1 MLVDWIIILSSIC
14 YLLLL
19 FAIAYIADKRAERG
33 AGITSHPYV
42 YALSLG
48 VYCTSWTFYGSV
60 GRAASSGLDFLPIYI
75 GPTLVF
81 VLWWLVVKKIIR
93 ITKAH
98 RITSIAD
105 FISSRYG
112 KSTPLSVLVTF
123 IAVVGIVPYISL
135 QLKAVA
141 TSFNV
146 LKQYPE
152 VIAPLNSPP
161 IATVADTAFWV
172 ALVLAIFAILFG
184 TRHIDNSEHHDGV
197 VVAIAFESVVKL
209 FAFLAVGIFVTFGI
223 YDGFGDLFAEA
234 AKQPELMQLM
244 TFQKEGAY
252 TTWVTLTTL
261 SMVAAVCLPRQFQ
274 VIAVEN
280 VNEPELRKG
289 VWFFPLY
296 LLAINIF
303 VLPIALGGLLQF
315 PDGDVN
321 ADTFILT
328 LPMAHGQEILALLVF
343 LGGLSAATSM
353 VIVATIALS
362 TMVCNDLVMPV
373 LLRLKWLGLRERSDF
388 TGVLLFVRRSSIILI
403 LLFGYAYFRFLGES
417 DALVT
422 IGLISFAAVF
432 QFAPAMLGGMFWKG
446 GNRKGALTGLSL
458 GFAVWA
464 YTLLLPA
471 FAKSG
476 LLPITF
482 IAAGPLGIDFLRPYE
497 LFGLKG
503 LDHLTHALFWT
514 TVCNVGAYVF
524 ISLYTKHSALERVQG
539 ALFVDVYRYADQG
552 PRSQI
557 WQGSASVEDLF
568 NLLVRF
574 LGRARA
580 DRSFSGYFRDRGL
593 ERRRVKM
600 ADSDLVNFTER
611 LLAGAIGA
619 ASARVMI
626 SSVVKGEI
634 VRIEEVMKILDETS
648 QVIEYSQNLEQKS
661 QELETTTRQLR
672 AANERLQ
679 ELDRL
684 KDDFLST
691 VSHELR
697 TPLTSIRSFSEILN
711 DHPDLEEKEKSR
723 FLGIIVTESVRLTRL
738 INQVLDLAKIEA
750 GQMEW
755 IVEDIDV
762 PQIVENSLD
771 TMSAI
776 LSEREVGLDVNF
788 ASDLPLI
795 KGDRDRLMQVIVNL
809 LSNAVKFCRD
819 EQGWVSVSVY
829 SQAEEVVITV
839 TDNGKG
845 IPWSARE
852 YIFEKFHQTREGLTD
867 KPHGTGLGLS
877 ISRQIVKY
885 FGGRLELVESSTTGS
900 TFGVF
905 LPLSLPVSID
915 KAGE

>member
-1 MLVDWIIILSSIC
+1 MLVDWFIVLASIG
-14 YLLLL
+14 YLLVL
-19 FAIAYIADKRAERG
+19 FAVAYIADKRAERG
-33 AGITSHPYV
+33 AGITSHPYI

-81 VLWWLVVKKIIR
+81 ILWWLVIRKIIR

-112 KSTPLSVLVTF
+112 KSSRMSILVTV

-152 VIAPLNSPP
+152 VIAPSYSPP

-172 ALVLAIFAILFG
+172 ALVMALFAILFG
-184 TRHIDNSEHHDGV
+184 TRTVDNSEHHEGV

-209 FAFLAVGIFVTFGI
+209 LAFLAVGIFVTYGL
-223 YDGFGDLFAEA
+223 YDGLGDLFAKA
-234 AKQPELMQLM
+234 SAYPELVKLM
-244 TFQKEGAY
+244 TFEQEGAY
-252 TTWVTLTTL
+252 TTWITLTTL
-261 SMVAAVCLPRQFQ
+261 SMVAAICLPRQFQ
-274 VIAVEN
+274 VMAVEN

-289 VWFFPLY
+289 AWLFPLY

-315 PDGDVN
+315 PDGAVN
-321 ADTFILT
+321 ADTFVLT
-328 LPMAHGQEILALLVF
+328 LPMAHHQEWLALFVF
-343 LGGLSAATSM
+343 LGGLSAATGM

-362 TMVCNDLVMPV
+362 TMVSNDLVMPA
-373 LLRLKWLGLRERSDF
+373 LLQLKWLGLTERGDF
-388 TGVLLFVRRSSIILI
+388 TGIVLFVRRSSILLI
-403 LLFGYAYFRFLGES
+403 LFLGYAYFRFLGES

-446 GNRKGALTGLSL
+446 GNRSGALTGLFL
-458 GFAVWA
+458 GFIVWA
-464 YTLLLPA
+464 YTLLLPS

-476 LLPITF
+476 ILPLSFITE
-482 IAAGPLGIDFLRPYE
+482 GPLGIELLKPYA
-497 LFGLKG
+497 LFDLQG
-503 LDHLTHALFWT
+503 LDNLTHALFWT
-514 TVCNVGAYVF
+514 TVINVGAYVF
-524 ISLYTKHSALERVQG
+524 VSLYSRHSALERVQG
-539 ALFVDVYRYADQG
+539 ALFVDVFRYADQG

-557 WQGSASVEDLF
+557 WQGSALVEDLF

-574 LGRARA
+574 IGRARA
-580 DRSFSGYFRDRGL
+580 DRAFSNYFRDRGL
-593 ERRRVKM
+593 ERRRVTT
-600 ADSDLVNFTER
+600 ADADLVNFTER
-611 LLAGAIGA
+611 LMAGAIGT

-626 SSVVKGEI
+626 SSVVKGEA
-634 VRIEEVMKILDETS
+634 VRIEEVMKILEETS
-648 QVIEYSQNLEQKS
+648 QVIEYSQSLEQKS
-661 QELETTTRQLR
+661 FELESTTRQLR
-672 AANERLQ
+672 AANERLK

-684 KDDFLST
+684 KDEFLST

-697 TPLTSIRSFSEILN
+697 TPLTSIRSFSEILS
-711 DHPDLEEKEKSR
+711 DHPDLDEAEKSR
-723 FLGIIVTESVRLTRL
+723 FLRIIVKESVRLTRL

-755 IVEDIDV
+755 VVEKLDV
-762 PQIVENSLD
+762 ARVIENSMEA
-771 TMSAI
+771 MSAL
-776 LSEREVGLDVNF
+776 LSERTIQLEKDIWAN
-788 ASDLPLI
+788 LPAV

-809 LSNAVKFCRD
+809 LSNAVKFCDPDKGRVK
-819 EQGWVSVSVY
+819 VSVRRSGP
-829 SQAEEVVITV
+829 ELVVLV
-839 TDNGKG
+839 SDNGRG
-845 IPWSARE
+845 IPWISRE
-852 YIFEKFHQTREGLTD
+852 KIFEKFHQSREGLTD

-877 ISRQIVKY
+877 ISRQIVEY
-885 FGGRLELVESSTTGS
+885 FGGRLELVESSNKGS
-900 TFGVF
+900 VFGVF
-905 LPLSLPVSID
+905 LPVEEGKDQIQV
-915 KAGE
+915 GE

>member
-1 MLVDWIIILSSIC
+1 MLVDWIIILSSIG
-14 YLLLL
+14 YLLVL
-19 FAIAYIADKRAERG
+19 FAIAYFADKRAEHG
-33 AGITSHPYV
+33 AGITSHPYI

-60 GRAASSGLDFLPIYI
+60 GRAASSGLDFLPIYL

-112 KSTPLSVLVTF
+112 KSTPLSALVTV

-209 FAFLAVGIFVTFGI
+209 FAFLAVGIFVTFGL
-223 YDGFGDLFAEA
+223 YDGFGDLFQQASRV
-234 AKQPELMQLM
+234 PELVQLM
-244 TFQKEGAY
+244 TFEKEGAY

-289 VWFFPLY
+289 VWLFPLY

-303 VLPIALGGLLQF
+303 VLPIALGGMLQF
-315 PDGDVN
+315 PRGDVN

-328 LPMAHGQEILALLVF
+328 LPMAHEQEMLALLVF

-373 LLRLKWLGLRERSDF
+373 LLRWNWLGLREKSDF

-432 QFAPAMLGGMFWKG
+432 QFAPAMIGGMFWKG
-446 GNRKGALTGLSL
+446 GNRKGALVGLSL
-458 GFAVWA
+458 GFVVWA

-482 IAAGPLGIDFLRPYE
+482 IAAGPLGIELLRPYE
-497 LFGLKG
+497 LFGLQG

-514 TVCNVGAYVF
+514 TVFNAGAYVF
-524 ISLYTKHSALERVQG
+524 VSLYTRHSAIERVQG

-552 PRSQI
+552 ARSQI

-580 DRSFSGYFRDRGL
+580 DRAFSGYFRDRGL
-593 ERRRVKM
+593 ERRRVIT
-600 ADSDLVNFTER
+600 ADADLVHVTER
-611 LLAGAIGA
+611 LLSGAIGA

-626 SSVVKGEI
+626 SSVVKGEV
-634 VRIEEVMKILDETS
+634 VRLEEVMTILDETS
-648 QVIEYSQNLEQKS
+648 QVIEYSQSLEQKS
-661 QELETTTRQLR
+661 KELESTTAQLR

-684 KDDFLST
+684 KDEFLST

-697 TPLTSIRSFSEILN
+697 TPLTSIRSFSEILS
-711 DHPDLEEKEKSR
+711 DHPDLEEEEKSR
-723 FLGIIVTESVRLTRL
+723 FLEIIVKESVRLTRL

-755 IVEDIDV
+755 ILEDLDI
-762 PQIVENSLD
+762 PQVVENSMD

-776 LSEREVGLDVNF
+776 LSEKEIALDVDF
-788 ASDLPLI
+788 APDLPVI
-795 KGDRDRLMQVIVNL
+795 RGDRDRLMQVFVNL
-809 LSNAVKFCRD
+809 LSNAIKFCD
-819 EQGWVSVSVY
+819 ESRGWVKVSVLL
-829 SQAEEVVITV
+829 QGEEVVITV
-839 TDNGKG
+839 ADNGRG
-845 IPWSARE
+845 VPWQARE
-852 YIFEKFHQTREGLTD
+852 YIFEKFHQSREGLAD

-877 ISRQIVKY
+877 ISRQIVEH
-885 FGGRLELVESSTTGS
+885 FGGRLELVQTGS
-900 TFGVF
+900 RGSVFGVF
-905 LPLSLPVSID
+905 LPLQAKQIVA

>member
-1 MLVDWIIILSSIC
+1 
-14 YLLLL
+14 
-19 FAIAYIADKRAERG
+19 
-33 AGITSHPYV
+33 
-42 YALSLG
+42 
-48 VYCTSWTFYGSV
+48 
-60 GRAASSGLDFLPIYI
+60 
-75 GPTLVF
+75 
-81 VLWWLVVKKIIR
+81 
-93 ITKAH
+93 
-98 RITSIAD
+98 
-105 FISSRYG
+105 
-112 KSTPLSVLVTF
+112 
-123 IAVVGIVPYISL
+123 
-135 QLKAVA
+135 
-141 TSFNV
+141 
-146 LKQYPE
+146 
-152 VIAPLNSPP
+152 
-161 IATVADTAFWV
+161 
-172 ALVLAIFAILFG
+172 
-184 TRHIDNSEHHDGV
+184 
-197 VVAIAFESVVKL
+197 
-209 FAFLAVGIFVTFGI
+209 
-223 YDGFGDLFAEA
+223 
-234 AKQPELMQLM
+234 
-244 TFQKEGAY
+244 
-252 TTWVTLTTL
+252 
-261 SMVAAVCLPRQFQ
+261 
-274 VIAVEN
+274 
-280 VNEPELRKG
+280 
-289 VWFFPLY
+289 
-296 LLAINIF
+296 
-303 VLPIALGGLLQF
+303 
-315 PDGDVN
+315 
-321 ADTFILT
+321 
-328 LPMAHGQEILALLVF
+328 
-343 LGGLSAATSM
+343 
-353 VIVATIALS
+353 
-362 TMVCNDLVMPV
+362 
-373 LLRLKWLGLRERSDF
+373 
-388 TGVLLFVRRSSIILI
+388 
-403 LLFGYAYFRFLGES
+403 
-417 DALVT
+417 
-422 IGLISFAAVF
+422 
-432 QFAPAMLGGMFWKG
+432 
-446 GNRKGALTGLSL
+446 
-458 GFAVWA
+458 
-464 YTLLLPA
+464 
-471 FAKSG
+471 
-476 LLPITF
+476 
-482 IAAGPLGIDFLRPYE
+482 
-497 LFGLKG
+497 
-503 LDHLTHALFWT
+503 
-514 TVCNVGAYVF
+514 
-524 ISLYTKHSALERVQG
+524 
-539 ALFVDVYRYADQG
+539 
-552 PRSQI
+552 
-557 WQGSASVEDLF
+557 
-568 NLLVRF
+568 
-574 LGRARA
+574 
-580 DRSFSGYFRDRGL
+580 
-593 ERRRVKM
+593 
-600 ADSDLVNFTER
+600 
-611 LLAGAIGA
+611 LAGAIGA

>member
-19 FAIAYIADKRAERG
+19 FAIAYFADKRAERG

-112 KSTPLSVLVTF
+112 KSTPLSVLVTI

-152 VIAPLNSPP
+152 VIIPLNSPP

-209 FAFLAVGIFVTFGI
+209 LAFLAVGVFVTFGI
-223 YDGFGDLFAEA
+223 YDGFGDLFSKA
-234 AKQPELMQLM
+234 AQRPELLSLM
-244 TFQKEGAY
+244 TFQKEGSY
-252 TTWVTLTTL
+252 ITWVTLTTL
-261 SMVAAVCLPRQFQ
+261 SMVATVCLPRQFQ

-315 PDGDVN
+315 PDGHVN
-321 ADTFILT
+321 AETFILT
-328 LPMAHGQEILALLVF
+328 LPMAHGQELLALFVF

-373 LLRLKWLGLRERSDF
+373 LLRWKWLGLREKSDF
-388 TGVLLFVRRSSIILI
+388 TGVLLFVRRSSMILI
-403 LLFGYAYFRFLGES
+403 QLFGYAYFRFLGES

-446 GNRKGALTGLSL
+446 GNRLGAMTGLSL
-458 GFAVWA
+458 GFVVWA
-464 YTLLLPA
+464 YTLLLPS

-482 IAAGPLGIDFLRPYE
+482 IAAGPFSIEMLRPYE
-497 LFGLKG
+497 LFGLQG

-514 TVCNVGAYVF
+514 TTFNVGAYICV
-524 ISLYTKHSALERVQG
+524 SLYTKHSALERVQG
-539 ALFVDVYRYADQG
+539 ALFVDVYRYADQS
-552 PRSQI
+552 PQSQI
-557 WQGSASVEDLF
+557 WQGSASVDELF
-568 NLLVRF
+568 DLLVRF

-580 DRSFSGYFRDRGL
+580 DRAYSGYFRDRGL
-593 ERRRVKM
+593 ERRRVAT
-600 ADSDLVNFTER
+600 ADADLVNFTER
-611 LLAGAIGA
+611 LLAGAIGS

-626 SSVVKGEI
+626 SSVVKGEV

-661 QELETTTRQLR
+661 QELETTTQQLR
-672 AANERLQ
+672 AANVRLQ

-684 KDDFLST
+684 KDEFLST
-691 VSHELR
+691 ISHELR
-697 TPLTSIRSFSEILN
+697 TPLTSIRSFSEILC
-711 DHPDLEEKEKSR
+711 DHPDLEDDEKNR
-723 FLGIIVTESVRLTRL
+723 FLGIIVKESVRLTRL

-755 IVEDIDV
+755 VVEDLDV

-771 TMSAI
+771 TMTAI
-776 LSEREVGLDVNF
+776 LNEREIELDVDF
-788 ASDLPLI
+788 APNLPMI
-795 KGDRDRLMQVIVNL
+795 KGDKDRLMQVIVNL
-809 LSNAVKFCRD
+809 LSNAVKFCSHT
-819 EQGWVSVSVY
+819 QGWVKVTVSRT
-829 SQAEEVVITV
+829 ADEMVITV
-839 TDNGKG
+839 ADNGRG

-852 YIFEKFHQTREGLTD
+852 YIFEKFHQSREGLAD

-877 ISRQIVKY
+877 ISRQIVGY
-885 FGGRLELVESSTTGS
+885 FGGRLELVESSSKGS
-900 TFGVF
+900 IFGVN
-905 LPLSLPVSID
+905 LPLVTSPKLLEVG
-915 KAGE
+915 K